1 MAAKQKAESSAYQKL
16 KQDISAGTLGCLYVL
31 YGEEAYLR
39 DYYLGRMRQLLVGE
53 GMAEFNLHTL
63 NGTDFTVQGLEQ
75 TVDCLPM
82 MSDRTMVLVSDL
94 DFSQLGES
102 DRERLAGLLC
112 QLPDYCCVIFL
123 FDVVSYKLDARSK
136 LALALKQHGQIVE
149 FARQGQGDLVDWVHR
164 RFRALGKHIGSEL
177 ASYLIFQCGDLM
189 NTLIGEIEK
198 VSAYARGEHITR
210 QDIDAVVTPQLDAI
224 SFHMTDAIGAGD
236 FDKAARVLGELLEMR
251 EEPVKIAAALGGQMR
266 KLYSARLLLD
276 SHGTAGDLAQMWQM
290 KNPYPAQKLMN
301 SARRFSPEWCRKAV
315 IACAGADLALKS
327 DTARTEREV
336 LTELLLE
343 LSAPVKKS
351 G

>member
-1 MAAKQKAESSAYQKL
+1 MAAKQKADSSAYQKL

-39 DYYLGRMRQLLVGE
+39 DHYLGRMKQLLIGQ
-53 GMAEFNLHTL
+53 GMAEFNLHTI
-63 NGTDFTVQGLEQ
+63 NGADFTVQGLEQ

-82 MSDRTMVLVSDL
+82 MSERTMILVSDL
-94 DFSQLGES
+94 EFSQLNE
-102 DRERLAGLLC
+102 EEKQRLTQLLS

-123 FDVVSYKLDARSK
+123 FDVVSYKLDGHSK
-136 LALALKQHGQIVE
+136 LALALKKHGQIVE

-164 RFRALGKHIGSEL
+164 RFRALGKQIGSEL

-198 VSAYARGEHITR
+198 VSAYAKGEHITR

-251 EEPVKIAAALGGQMR
+251 EEPIKIAAALGGQMR
-266 KLYSARLLLD
+266 KLYCARMLLD
-276 SHGTAGDLAQMWQM
+276 NHGTVGDLAQLWEMR
-290 KNPYPAQKLMN
+290 NPYPAQKLMN
-301 SARRFSPEWCRKAV
+301 SARRFSLEWCRKAV

-327 DTARTEREV
+327 DSARTEKEV

-343 LSAPVKKS
+343 LSVPAGKS
-351 G
+351 